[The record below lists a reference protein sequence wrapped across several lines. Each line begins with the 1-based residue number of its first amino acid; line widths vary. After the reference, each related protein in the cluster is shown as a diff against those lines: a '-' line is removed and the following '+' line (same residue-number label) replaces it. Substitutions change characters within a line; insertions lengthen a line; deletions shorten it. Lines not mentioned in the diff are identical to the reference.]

1 MDNRLDEILKEIQEL
16 KTEVREYK
24 AIINGKLEIK
34 DRECLYHTSEISN
47 LKKIIEGNG
56 KKGLK
61 DRLDE
66 LEKFEVKVIAYA
78 TVIFSIVNFA
88 SFVIFK
94 TVFGK

>member
-24 AIINGKLEIK
+24 AIINGKLETK

-56 KKGLK
+56 KKGLR

-66 LEKFEVKVIAYA
+66 LEKFEVKMMVGA
-78 TVIFSIVNFA
+78 TVIFSVINFIFI
-88 SFVIFK
+88 FVMK
-94 TVFGK
+94 HL

>member
-24 AIINGKLEIK
+24 AIINGKLETK
-34 DRECLYHTSEISN
+34 DRECLHHTSEISN

-56 KKGLK
+56 KKGLR

-66 LEKFEVKVIAYA
+66 LEKFEVKMMVGA
-78 TVIFSIVNFA
+78 TVIFSVINFIFI
-88 SFVIFK
+88 FVMK
-94 TVFGK
+94 HL

>member
-24 AIINGKLEIK
+24 AIINGKLETK

-47 LKKIIEGNG
+47 LNKIIEGNG
-56 KKGLK
+56 KKGLR

-66 LEKFEVKVIAYA
+66 LEKFEVKMMVGA
-78 TVIFSIVNFA
+78 TVIFSVINFIFI
-88 SFVIFK
+88 FVMK
-94 TVFGK
+94 HL

>member
-24 AIINGKLEIK
+24 AIINGKLETK
-34 DRECLYHTSEISN
+34 DREYLYHTSEISN

-56 KKGLK
+56 KKGLR

-66 LEKFEVKVIAYA
+66 LEKFEVKMMVGA
-78 TVIFSIVNFA
+78 TVIFSVINFIFI
-88 SFVIFK
+88 FVMK
-94 TVFGK
+94 HL

>member
-24 AIINGKLEIK
+24 AIINGKLETK

-56 KKGLK
+56 KKGLR

-66 LEKFEVKVIAYA
+66 LEKFEVKMMAGA
-78 TVIFSIVNFA
+78 TVIFSVINFIFI
-88 SFVIFK
+88 FVMK
-94 TVFGK
+94 RL

>member
-24 AIINGKLEIK
+24 AIINGKLETK

-56 KKGLK
+56 KKGLR

-66 LEKFEVKVIAYA
+66 LEKFEVKMMVCA
-78 TVIFSIVNFA
+78 TVIFSVINFIFI
-88 SFVIFK
+88 FVMK
-94 TVFGK
+94 HL